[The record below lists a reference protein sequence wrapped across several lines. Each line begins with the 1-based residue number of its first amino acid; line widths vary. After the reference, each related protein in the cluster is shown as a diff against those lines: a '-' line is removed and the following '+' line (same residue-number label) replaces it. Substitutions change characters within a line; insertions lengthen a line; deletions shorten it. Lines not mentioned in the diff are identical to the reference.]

1 MGGADG
7 ADAGGAGPIKGPGS
21 TGCSGTTCECA
32 AAAASDKLVLL
43 GGKLMPSL
51 QKATI
56 VVLSFSSFGLAT
68 CTHATTA
75 EVRR

>member
-7 ADAGGAGPIKGPGS
+7 ADAGGVGPIKGPGS

-43 GGKLMPSL
+43 GGKLMPSP
-51 QKATI
+51 QKAT
-56 VVLSFSSFGLAT
+56 VAVLPFSSFGLAR
-68 CTHATTA
+68 CAHATTA
-75 EVRR
+75 EVHR

>member
-7 ADAGGAGPIKGPGS
+7 ADAGGVGPIKGPGS

-43 GGKLMPSL
+43 GGKLMPSPL
-51 QKATI
+51 P
-56 VVLSFSSFGLAT
+56 
-68 CTHATTA
+68 
-75 EVRR
+75 